1 MLKSLAISNFA
12 VVRQL
17 SVEFHPGLNV
27 ITGETGAGKSILV
40 DALGLL
46 CGGRAGAD
54 LLRTHEERLRVEALF
69 EVEPRT
75 PAARWLQ
82 EHSPEPVQGGEIL
95 LRREVGRDGRS
106 RAWIG
111 RSPITLSG
119 LREVATVLVQI
130 QGQHG
135 QQDLLGA
142 PGQLDWLDTFADLR
156 KQRAG
161 LVDLFADLRHLE
173 QEVAGAAELERE
185 RLQRADLLRFQIQ
198 EIDQAQVRAGEDDE
212 LEAERQRL
220 RHAERLRQASSEALQ
235 ALYEDDVSAAVLLG
249 RARSRL
255 EEISRLDPQAGSS
268 HAALGEAAAILEE
281 VAHSL
286 AAYQDGLEFEPDRL
300 EEIEERHRTIENLKR
315 KYGGSLSEVL
325 AVAQQRR
332 QELETLERLTEDRA
346 QAQEHLDEVK
356 ARYWKAAAALSAC
369 RRKAASRLSAIVERE
384 LAVLAMKGAR
394 FQVCFAH
401 AKPPWDPGSRPEA
414 GPVGADEVEF
424 RLAANVGEEE
434 RSLARVASGGELSRV
449 LLALHV
455 SVEDSAKPRAL
466 VYDEVDAGVGADV
479 AIAIGER
486 LRKVAHSHQVLCV
499 THLHPIA
506 AVADHHLR
514 VEKIVEGGRT
524 QVRVRE
530 LGTSQRVEEVMRMMG
545 GRRAGE
551 VGRRAAAE
559 WVRRREV
566 TSP

>member
-12 VVRQL
+12 VIRQL

-54 LLRTHEERLRVEALF
+54 LLRTDEERLRVEALF

-82 EHSPEPVQGGEIL
+82 DHSPEPVSGGEIL

-111 RSPITLSG
+111 GSPITLSG
-119 LREVATVLVQI
+119 LKEVATVLVQI

-142 PGQLDWLDTFADLR
+142 PGQRDWLDAFAGLNQ
-156 KQRAG
+156 QRAG
-161 LVDLFADLRHLE
+161 VAGLFAELRHLE
-173 QEVAGAAELERE
+173 QQVAGAAELERE
-185 RLQRADLLRFQIQ
+185 RLQSADLLRFQIK
-198 EIDQAQVRAGEDDE
+198 EIDQAQVRAGEDGE
-212 LEAERQRL
+212 LEAQRQRL
-220 RHAERLRQASSEALQ
+220 RHAERLRQVSSEALQ
-235 ALYEDDVSAAVLLG
+235 ALYEDDVSAVALLG

-268 HAALGEAAAILEE
+268 QAILSEAAAMLEE

-286 AAYQDGLEFEPDRL
+286 SAYQDGLEFEPGRL
-300 EEIEERHRTIENLKR
+300 EAIEERYRMIESLKR

-325 AVAQQRR
+325 AFAQQRR
-332 QELETLERLTEDRA
+332 QELADLERLTEDRA
-346 QAQEHLDEVK
+346 QAQEQMEQ
-356 ARYWKAAAALSAC
+356 ARICYWKTAEALSTS

-384 LAVLAMKGAR
+384 LTSLAMKRAR
-394 FQVCFAH
+394 FHVSFAH
-401 AKPPWDPGSRPEA
+401 AKPPWEPGFRPEA
-414 GPVGADEVEF
+414 GSAGADEVEF

-455 SVEDSAKPRAL
+455 SVEESEKPRTL

-486 LRKVAHSHQVLCV
+486 LRRVAHSHQVLCV

-514 VEKIVEGGRT
+514 VEKMVERGRT

-566 TSP
+566 TPP